1 MIFSLPQGPYWKDNM
16 FVTIE
21 KVLNLGHGRVG
32 EGEERRGEEKRREE
46 SWGEEREGGI
56 QRKRGRDHFFKPS
69 YFYTIT
75 CLSLG
80 KAFIQWVCTQRLKT
94 LWQELR
100 GRNLWLQDWA
110 GRLDRSP
117 PRNANSAHHILSF
130 LGDLAKSDYP
140 VEKPI
145 LFPISLQNFAQIQM
159 FRNETVASKRLWNN
173 LKLLTPTIPRT
184 SLLGANNQNWGRAKL
199 SGHHRSTTTISLQI
213 YTVPRALIWET
224 LTFFFLIYNK
234 YTLGRLKI

>member
-56 QRKRGRDHFFKPS
+56 KRRRGRDHFFKPS

-80 KAFIQWVCTQRLKT
+80 KAFLQWVCTQRLKT

-117 PRNANSAHHILSF
+117 PRNANSAHHILF
-130 LGDLAKSDYP
+130 FFGDLAKSDYT

-199 SGHHRSTTTISLQI
+199 SGHHRSTTISLQI

-234 YTLGRLKI
+234 YTLGRPKI